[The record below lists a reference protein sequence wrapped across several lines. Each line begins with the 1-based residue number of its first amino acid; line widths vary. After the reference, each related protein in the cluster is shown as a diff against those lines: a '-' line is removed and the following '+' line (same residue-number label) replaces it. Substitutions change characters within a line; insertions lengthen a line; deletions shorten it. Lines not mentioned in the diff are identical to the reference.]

1 MQIQFSEYTVLSKI
15 GCGSQHQVYSAKEKS
30 NSESFA
36 IKIEKNPH
44 LGQLEREIEILQ
56 KLKGIEGIPKIKQI
70 GVTKENKC
78 FLVLPLL
85 HSNLLE
91 LVKGRQVTL
100 SIIMRI
106 GLRVIEILEQVHKKN
121 ILHLDIKPENIMISQ
136 AFEKESDI
144 EKDGFIQLIDFGLSQ
159 LYEENSEALQDVF
172 IGSLNFASRS
182 SHDGSPLGYKD
193 DLESLLYVLF
203 YLKDLTLPWSH
214 QQYYTFSNLD
224 FELIKQ
230 SKQSFFKTLILQCKP
245 SNHFSVFMSYIHQ
258 LHYNQIPNY
267 SYIREVFKHMIQA
280 SNTQIIQ
287 LKLDQQW
294 SLCTPTQS
302 YQEDSDIQKLSNYDN
317 FDEILLDHKNDGSEK
332 TIILVSNLV
341 GKYNTKQI
349 KSIKDI
355 KY

>member
-1 MQIQFSEYTVLSKI
+1 MQIQFPDYTVLSKI
-15 GCGSQHQVYSAKEKS
+15 GCGSQHQVYLAKEKS
-30 NSESFA
+30 SSKSFA
-36 IKIEKNPH
+36 IKIEKNPQ
-44 LGQLEREIEILQ
+44 LGQLENEIKVLQ

-70 GVTKENKC
+70 GVAQENKC
-78 FLVLPLL
+78 YFVLPLL

-91 LVKGRQVTL
+91 LVKGRKVSQ
-100 SIIMRI
+100 SAIMRI

-159 LYEENSEALQDVF
+159 LYEENSEGLQDVF

-214 QQYYTFSNLD
+214 QQYYTFSVQD

-230 SKQSFFKTLILQCKP
+230 SKLTFFKTLILQCK
-245 SNHFSVFMSYIHQ
+245 SFNHFSVFMSYINQ
-258 LHYNQIPNY
+258 LHYNQIPDY

-280 SNTQIIQ
+280 SNNSIIQ
-287 LKLDQQW
+287 FKLDQQQ

-302 YQEDSDIQKLSNYDN
+302 YLEDSEIQKITNCDN
-317 FDEILLDHKNDGSEK
+317 FEEILLEHNNNGSEK